1 MGRHVNC
8 SAYVQA
14 LLLFLLLPSNTAS
27 ALSWRGRSG
36 SQLAREEIPVPEPGS
51 SAAHLLRVN
60 TQLSTSYELALNE
73 LKELEFEPL
82 CHRIAARLLV
92 NNCQVLEGK
101 DEATVLTDS
110 GRRIRD
116 FVDSYAASLA
126 ICDLERGNFAIPK
139 ECTQFQE
146 PTLSQLSIRNDA
158 HLHVTSSEIDA
169 CLSGLGASDSAW
181 NTWVSYRHKALRF
194 CEAARADNDKAQNIV
209 LFQRLTRIMSRLS
222 DDVDVK
228 IEQRMNDFE
237 LRAQAAGQKV
247 EELSPLLG
255 KLAHDL
261 ENADSI
267 LSHHL
272 LQGIKESQDQV
283 NAGIASAEHLH
294 RMLQVILKSVMDGH
308 AEAAATHNQSL
319 QLMNQQATSEISI
332 MVDTMTAAV
341 AATMALQNQIEASRI
356 QASDLETRQDILEKG
371 MQRLVNISDDLASK
385 YDVHTNLLQQ
395 AQNITNEI
403 LDKLE
408 DTAASAAAVSNGF
421 MRQHD
426 LRSWWPYI
434 WCPVVSLVVG
444 SYGLPPSM
452 LRNIGLLAL
461 GETTGLIISYLPSL
475 SLDLIRI
482 PATKLAG
489 PFISPL
495 QATGVSQNLTNVT
508 SQL

>member
-1 MGRHVNC
+1 MGRRIDC
-8 SAYVQA
+8 SAYIQA
-14 LLLFLLLPSNTAS
+14 LLVFLLIHGNTAS
-27 ALSWRGRSG
+27 ALSWRGRASK
-36 SQLAREEIPVPEPGS
+36 QPATEEIPIIEPGS
-51 SAAHLLRVN
+51 SAAQLLRVN

-82 CHRIAARLLV
+82 CHRTAARLLV

-139 ECTQFQE
+139 ECTKFQE

-222 DDVDVK
+222 DDVDAK
-228 IEQRMNDFE
+228 IEQRMNNFE
-237 LRAQAAGQKV
+237 LRAQVVGEKF
-247 EELSPLLG
+247 EGLSPLLR
-255 KLAHDL
+255 KLQRDL

-267 LSHHL
+267 ISHHL
-272 LQGIKESQDQV
+272 LQGIKKSQDQID
-283 NAGIASAEHLH
+283 AGIESSGHLH
-294 RMLQVILKSVMDGH
+294 RMLQVILQSVMDSH
-308 AEAAATHNQSL
+308 AEAAAIHNQSL
-319 QLMNQQATSEISI
+319 QVMNQQAISEISI

-341 AATMALQNQIEASRI
+341 AATVALQNQIEVSRI
-356 QASDLETRQDILEKG
+356 QASDLESRQDNLEKG
-371 MQRLVNISDDLASK
+371 MQRLIDISDALAIK
-385 YDVHTNLLQQ
+385 YDVHTDLLKQ

-408 DTAASAAAVSNGF
+408 DTAASAAAVGNIF
-421 MRQHD
+421 MGQHS
-426 LRSWWPYI
+426 LKSWWPYI

-452 LRNIGLLAL
+452 IRNIGLLAL
-461 GETTGLIISYLPSL
+461 GETTGFMISYFPSL

-482 PATKLAG
+482 PATQLTG

-495 QATGVSQNLTNVT
+495 QATGVNQNLTNT
-508 SQL
+508 SSQL